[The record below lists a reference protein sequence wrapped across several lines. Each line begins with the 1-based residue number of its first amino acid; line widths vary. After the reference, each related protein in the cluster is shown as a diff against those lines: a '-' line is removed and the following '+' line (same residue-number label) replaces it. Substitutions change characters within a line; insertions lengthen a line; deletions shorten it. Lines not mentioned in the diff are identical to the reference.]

1 MGDGDGTVMIDL
13 LGSRN
18 EWSCGDIRLSLSEY
32 EYTLMMMWEKGAKP
46 LTLQCSCLG
55 RGCDRGRY
63 KCREK
68 IVRVSMGS
76 GRSDGGVGSQE
87 RELTGQVDEEK
98 KVGEL
103 EQRNQRRM
111 RYDTTVKGE
120 RGRTTERLM
129 MMMMVMMGRIERVGG
144 VRDAMGWDHMAIS
157 ACNLA
162 SSASSSSSSLLA

>member
-1 MGDGDGTVMIDL
+1 M
-13 LGSRN
+13 R
-18 EWSCGDIRLSLSEY
+18 
-32 EYTLMMMWEKGAKP
+32 
-46 LTLQCSCLG
+46 
-55 RGCDRGRY
+55 
-63 KCREK
+63 
-68 IVRVSMGS
+68 S

-129 MMMMVMMGRIERVGG
+129 MMVMMGRIERVGG